1 MPRFYWRKGFE
12 SRVNAEIVGAELER
26 IRRLNNETLTP
37 EDVLTAAERRG
48 SPLHP
53 LFTWDD
59 SEAARKYRL
68 TEARRIVQGIL
79 IEHPRRDREPLI
91 AYLSV
96 RTEERGRCYKESR
109 VVMNDDELEQQA
121 RQECQQMIDAWRRR
135 YSRLEQIKKAL
146 DAFEEELEIV

>member
-12 SRVNAEIVGAELER
+12 SRVSAEIVGVELER

-53 LFTWDD
+53 LFTWDND
-59 SEAARKYRL
+59 EAARKYRL
-68 TEARRIVQGIL
+68 TEARRIIQGVL

-109 VVMNDDELEQQA
+109 VVMSDDELEQQA
-121 RQECQQMIDAWRRR
+121 RQECRQMIEAWRRR